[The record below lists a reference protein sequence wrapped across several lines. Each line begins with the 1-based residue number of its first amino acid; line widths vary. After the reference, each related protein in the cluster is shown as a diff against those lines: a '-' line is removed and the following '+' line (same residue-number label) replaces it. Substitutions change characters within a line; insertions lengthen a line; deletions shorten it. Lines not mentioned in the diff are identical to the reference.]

1 MKWLQRAALALC
13 LMLLPAWG
21 LAASGMELEAEM
33 GYDGNATY
41 VRRLPVTVRLTNHG
55 GDADGKVVVDVNR
68 SETQFDRYE
77 LPVTVAAGSTVNVT
91 VPVVLTQR
99 QKAYN
104 VKWVE
109 DGQILAQQE
118 VKPAAFLNP
127 ASLIVGVMGSDAQGF
142 GYMNITKTSDALAR
156 NEYWATVPLT
166 LESFPS
172 DAEGLRFFDMLAVD
186 GVDLTA
192 LSDAQK
198 QALDKWLRDGGVVLV
213 GGGAKAAAG
222 FPFFSQYTGISAG
235 ELAHTPD
242 PTGELLSL
250 FGVTGEPLGQEVITV
265 ALKGAS
271 GQAVGAAP
279 LADVSRVKNGFVIT
293 ASFALSEKPLNVWL
307 GKSVIWQRM
316 LITYAQSRY
325 KAIINA
331 RAQGSYSDS
340 SFYVDTGI
348 TDAMGVPNGSEMLWP
363 VAVIA
368 VFVALVGFGS
378 YALLKKLDKREW
390 MWLSVPALAVAA
402 SLAIWLMSGALPL
415 REPIGVH
422 YTLAAVDEDG
432 VTQSFTAVVAAK
444 AQDEALTVGAREGT
458 VDLANTISYY
468 MPSDDNAQE
477 AAAELRYTCTY
488 GVQPSV
494 TFPKAGVWA
503 KQAFVMQDVPT
514 QDVSG
519 VSGECGWDGESLVA
533 TVTNGSQL
541 ALSEGIFLSEYGFA
555 SVPALLPGQSRTV
568 KLTTLPQAKPA
579 GQRAR
584 EDVVKDGALLAAQD
598 RQNYSQYDFI
608 QVFLGTDE
616 KEKDAQIRTERNI
629 RRGLMYAA
637 LNNVDFNLES
647 RFFYMAFSDGLDAL
661 ELMLDGQPVKR
672 SAQYGGVRAELRY
685 NPVASDGSLRFLRGA
700 FPVSTAVLDSGARP
714 SVGEA
719 LASNRYQS
727 FPLSQ
732 SPAFAFDVSALPEG
746 IALSAMD
753 ISPRYSYYDYKV
765 SLYNA
770 HTGEWD
776 AFKLYTRDRNGQ
788 ATTQTEALKLEDYLN
803 GGYLYARFER
813 YGATE
818 DYADVDTPVLTMDG
832 RMK

>member
-1 MKWLQRAALALC
+1 MKWFQRAVLALC
-13 LMLLPAWG
+13 LALLLPAWC

-41 VRRLPVTVRLTNHG
+41 VRKLPVSVRLTNHG
-55 GDADGKVVVDVNR
+55 SDASGKVVVDVNR

-99 QKAYN
+99 QKTYA

-109 DGQILAQQE
+109 DGNTIAQQE
-118 VKPAAFLNP
+118 IKPSVLINP
-127 ASLIVGVMGSDAQGF
+127 ASLIVGVMGGDAQSF
-142 GYMNITKTSDALAR
+142 GYMNITKATDALAR

-172 DAEGLRFFDMLAVD
+172 DAESLRFFDMLAVD

-192 LSDAQK
+192 LSDDQK
-198 QALDKWLRDGGVVLV
+198 QALDRWLQDGGVVLL

-222 FPFFSQYTGISAG
+222 FPFFSQYTGIAAG
-235 ELAHTPD
+235 EIAHTPD

-279 LADVSRVKNGFVIT
+279 LADVTRVKNGFVIT
-293 ASFALSEKPLNVWL
+293 ASFALAEKPLNAWL
-307 GKSVIWQRM
+307 GKNVIWQRM

-331 RAQGSYSDS
+331 RARGSYSES
-340 SFYVDTGI
+340 SFYVDTGV
-348 TDAMGVPNGSEMLWP
+348 TDAMGVANGGEMLLP
-363 VAVIA
+363 VAVI
-368 VFVALVGFGS
+368 VLFVALVGFGN
-378 YALLKKLDKREW
+378 YALLKKLDKRDW
-390 MWLSVPALAVAA
+390 MWLSVPVLAVAA

-422 YTLAAVDEDG
+422 YTIAAVEADG
-432 VTQSFTAVVAAK
+432 TAQSYTAVVAAK
-444 AQDEALTVGAREGT
+444 AQDEQLTVGAKEGT

-468 MPSDDNAQE
+468 TPSDDNVQE
-477 AAAELRYTCTY
+477 TAAELRYTCTY
-488 GVQPSV
+488 GAQPTV

-503 KQAFVMQDVPT
+503 KQSFVLQDVPR

-519 VSGECGWDGESLVA
+519 VSGVCGWDGESLTA
-533 TVTNGSQL
+533 TVTNGSQI
-541 ALSEGIFLSEYGFA
+541 ALSNGIFLSEYGFA
-555 SVPALLPGQSRTV
+555 SVPALLPGQSHTV
-568 KLTTLPQAKPA
+568 KLSPLTQTKPA
-579 GQRAR
+579 SQRTR
-584 EDVVKDGALLAAQD
+584 EDVVKDGALLDEQD
-598 RQNYSQYDFI
+598 RQNYSLYDFL
-608 QVFLGTDE
+608 QVFKENE
-616 KEKDAQIRTERNI
+616 KKNGVLSRSERNV
-629 RRGLMYAA
+629 RSGLLNNA

-647 RFFYMAFSDGLDAL
+647 RFLYVAFSDELDSL
-661 ELMLDGQPVKR
+661 ELLLDGQPVRR
-672 SAQYGGVRAELRY
+672 SAQYGMVRVDLRY
-685 NPVASDGSLRFLRGA
+685 NPVASDGSMRFLRGA
-700 FPVSTAVLDSGARP
+700 FPVSTAVLDKNQKP
-714 SVGEA
+714 SVGEEIA
-719 LASNRYQS
+719 NGRYQS
-727 FPLSQ
+727 FALSN
-732 SPAFAFDVSALPEG
+732 SPAFAFDVSGLPQG
-746 IALSAMD
+746 MTLTDMD

-770 HTGEWD
+770 RTGEWD
-776 AFKLYTRDRNGQ
+776 AFKTYTRDRSGQ
-788 ATTQTEALKLEDYLN
+788 AATQTDVPQLKDYIT

-813 YGATE
+813 YGAAE
-818 DYADVDTPVLTMDG
+818 DYADVDTPILTLDG